1 MELEMAVEIGM
12 APVKML
18 AGLLAIVALL
28 SQPARAGEI
37 TFVTEEYAPFSFSD
51 GTMVKGLAVEQ
62 VHRIAA
68 AAGLTY
74 RIEIMPWARA
84 IALAERQQGHCVF
97 TTGHNRARNR
107 KFRWVEPLLKD
118 QMVIVKRKGDRL
130 AATTLEA
137 ARHQRI
143 GAQRGDFAVE
153 ALREHGFTHIDLAAN
168 VAITLGKLKS
178 GRIDLMPTSL
188 KTYEK
193 MLKEGQPVEKAMLL
207 DGQIYGI
214 ACHKAMP
221 PQIVSAM
228 QKALDGL
235 ISSGQQDAI
244 FAAYGL
250 PPNTRTASR

>member
-1 MELEMAVEIGM
+1 MMS
-12 APVKML
+12 VKML
-18 AGLLAIVALL
+18 AGAFAIVTLL
-28 SQPARAGEI
+28 SQQVKAGDI
-37 TFVTEEYAPFSFSD
+37 TFVTEEYAPFSYSD
-51 GTMVKGLAVEQ
+51 SGTVKGIGVEQ

-68 AAGLTY
+68 AADLTY

-84 IALAERQQGHCVF
+84 IALAERQKDHCVF
-97 TTGHNRARNR
+97 TTGHNRARDK

-118 QMVIVKRKGDRL
+118 QMVIVKRRGDKL

-137 ARHQRI
+137 AHHQRV

-153 ALREHGFTHIDLAAN
+153 ALKEHGFTDIDLAAD
-168 VAITLGKLKS
+168 VEITLGKLKS
-178 GRIDLMPTSL
+178 GRIDLMPTSV

-193 MLKEGQPVEKAMLL
+193 MLKEGQPIERAMLL

-221 PQIVSAM
+221 PQTIAAM
-228 QKALDGL
+228 QRALNEL

-244 FAAYGL
+244 FATYGL